1 MKDKPW
7 LSIQPR
13 KLRQNIDGLL
23 SQLKELP
30 ARLRQYASYEY
41 VKRTLQGYAK
51 VISQATFMDGS
62 KVSMLIHTYPNKPME
77 KIKGSISS
85 HKVDDPFYFCHVCSV
100 ICRLWK
106 EYLTPNVLTETRCH

>member
-51 VISQATFMDGS
+51 VISQVTFMGGN
-62 KVSMLIHTYPNKPME
+62 KVSMLIHIYPNKPMRNIE
-77 KIKGSISS
+77 VTIIS
-85 HKVDDPFYFCHVCSV
+85 H
-100 ICRLWK
+100 
-106 EYLTPNVLTETRCH
+106 